1 MLLLTS
7 GLGRGHVRALDALVE
22 ALARR
27 APEATVRRLDFW
39 SLMNPGV
46 AASVQQMYLELV
58 QGSPHLYDRLHRLD
72 QRTWRRILEN
82 DVEPP
87 PEVRELV
94 ERILANG
101 VGGDLLG
108 SALGPY
114 PTDLVFYPTACA
126 TLPSTERRGLG
137 AFALPR
143 LAMLE
148 WAWSRL
154 QGRLER
160 QVDAFDPDVVVST
173 QMVPAAL
180 LSAVK
185 LDRGLA
191 LPSVGVLTD
200 FGVHDFWVQPG
211 TDVYCVPDASMI
223 DAPFDPSRQGRVVA
237 AGMPLMPGFGCPPST
252 AESRAMLGLDPGSP
266 LVLVLGGGLGLG
278 VDVIAARLIDALP
291 DVQLVVMTGQ
301 NAAARAALAGPANR
315 HDPRLVVCSW
325 TERMEVYLSAADLVV
340 GKAGGLTVGEALAC
354 GRPLIVA
361 QSLRGQEGFNVD
373 FLERHDVGRLV
384 DETAL
389 TGQVAAWISDPAAL
403 ASRQARA
410 FGLGRRDGADRV
422 ARLAL
427 ELAAGRTTLT
437 TGWGER

>member
-1 MLLLTS
+1 VLLLTS
-7 GLGRGHVRALDALVE
+7 GLGCGHVRALDALAA
-22 ALARR
+22 ALAKR

-39 SLMNPGV
+39 SLMNPGI

-58 QGSPHLYDRLHRLD
+58 QGSPDLYDRLHRLD

-101 VGGDLLG
+101 IGGDLLG

-137 AFALPR
+137 SFALPR
-143 LAMLE
+143 LAMLK
-148 WAWSRL
+148 WAWTRL

-160 QVDAFDPDVVVST
+160 QIDAFDPDVVVST

-200 FGVHDFWVQPG
+200 FGVHDYWVQPG
-211 TDVYCVPDASMI
+211 TDLYCVPEASMI
-223 DAPFDPSRQGRVVA
+223 DAPFDSARTGSVVA
-237 AGMPLMPGFGCPPST
+237 TGIPLMPGFARPPSP
-252 AESRAMLGLDPGSP
+252 AESRAMLGLDPGCP
-266 LVLVLGGGLGLG
+266 VVLVLGGGLGLG
-278 VDVIAARLIDALP
+278 VDGIAARLLDALP
-291 DVQLVVMTGQ
+291 GVQVVAMTGQ
-301 NAAARAALAGPANR
+301 NAAARAAMARPATR
-315 HDPRLVVCSW
+315 HDPRLVVCDW
-325 TERMEVYLSAADLVV
+325 TERMEAYLSAADLVV

-354 GRPLIVA
+354 GRPLVVA
-361 QSLRGQEGFNVD
+361 KSLRGQEGFNVD

-384 DETAL
+384 DEAAL
-389 TGQVAAWISDPAAL
+389 TGQVAAWLSDPDAL
-403 ASRQARA
+403 ARRQARA
-410 FGLGRRDGADRV
+410 LELGRRDGADRV

-427 ELAAGRTTLT
+427 DFAAGRTTLT
-437 TGWGER
+437 TGWGEW

>member
-7 GLGRGHVRALDALVE
+7 GLGCGHVRALDALVA
-22 ALARR
+22 ALSKR

-39 SLMNPGV
+39 SLMNPGI
-46 AASVQQMYLELV
+46 AASVQQMYLQLV
-58 QGSPHLYDRLHRLD
+58 QGSPDLYDRLHRLD

-101 VGGDLLG
+101 VGGDLLS

-126 TLPSTERRGLG
+126 TLPSSERRGLG

-143 LAMLE
+143 LAMLR
-148 WAWSRL
+148 WAWVRL

-160 QVDAFDPDVVVST
+160 QVEAFDPDVVVST

-223 DAPFDPSRQGRVVA
+223 DARFDLARPGRVFA
-237 AGMPLMPGFGCPPST
+237 TGIPLMPGFACPPSPV
-252 AESRAMLGLDPGSP
+252 ESRAMLGLDPDSP

-278 VDVIAARLIDALP
+278 VDVIATRLLDALP
-291 DVQLVVMTGQ
+291 GVQLVAMTGQ
-301 NAAARAALAGPANR
+301 NAVARAALVGPATR
-315 HDPRLVVCSW
+315 HEPRLVVCDW
-325 TERMEVYLSAADLVV
+325 TERMEVFLAAADIVV

-354 GRPLIVA
+354 GRPLVVA
-361 QSLRGQEGFNVD
+361 KSLRGQEGFNVD

-384 DETAL
+384 DERAL
-389 TGQVAAWISDPAAL
+389 AGQVAAWLSDPDAL
-403 ASRQARA
+403 ADRQARA
-410 FGLGRRDGADRV
+410 LELGRRDGADRV

-427 ELAAGRTTLT
+427 ELAAGRTALT